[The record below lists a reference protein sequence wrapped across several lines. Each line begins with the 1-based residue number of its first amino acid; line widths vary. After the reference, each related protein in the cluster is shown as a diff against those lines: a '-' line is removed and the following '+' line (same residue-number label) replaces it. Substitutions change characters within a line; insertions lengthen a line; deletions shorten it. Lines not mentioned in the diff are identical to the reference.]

1 MASNPAQSF
10 VLRPVPQ
17 SDRRPK
23 NLGEFI
29 ARVNADRGFRNV
41 TEESLRKEMEAEAEA
56 NGILES
62 KEVDMANGEGA
73 DGDGDRDGNNAE
85 DDEGADQVGIED
97 LHQAIGDVRLH
108 AEYEALSLHLDG
120 WKVADPFAGPRTRM
134 QCSPSTSSPC

>member
-62 KEVDMANGEGA
+62 KEVDMANDEGV
-73 DGDGDRDGNNAE
+73 DGDGDGEGNNAE

-108 AEYEALSLHLDG
+108 AEYEALALQLDQ
-120 WKVADPFAGPRTRM
+120 WRVADP
-134 QCSPSTSSPC
+134 

>member
-41 TEESLRKEMEAEAEA
+41 TEETLRKDMEAEAEA

-62 KEVDMANGEGA
+62 KEVDMANDEGA
-73 DGDGDRDGNNAE
+73 DGDGDGEGNKAE

-108 AEYEALSLHLDG
+108 AEYEALALYPD
-120 WKVADPFAGPRTRM
+120 
-134 QCSPSTSSPC
+134 

>member
-41 TEESLRKEMEAEAEA
+41 TEESLRKDMEAEAEA

-62 KEVDMANGEGA
+62 KEVDMIKGEGA
-73 DGDGDRDGNNAE
+73 DGDGGNGENNE
-85 DDEGADQVGIED
+85 DADQVGIED

-108 AEYEALSLHLDG
+108 AEYEALPLY
-120 WKVADPFAGPRTRM
+120 TE
-134 QCSPSTSSPC
+134 Q

>member
-62 KEVDMANGEGA
+62 KEVDMANDEGA
-73 DGDGDRDGNNAE
+73 DGDGDGEGNNAE

-108 AEYEALSLHLDG
+108 AEFEALALHLDQ
-120 WKVADPFAGPRTRM
+120 WRVADPLAGPRTRM
-134 QCSPSTSSPC
+134 PCSPSTSSHC

>member
-73 DGDGDRDGNNAE
+73 DGDGDGSGNSAE
-85 DDEGADQVGIED
+85 DEESSDQVGIED

-108 AEYEALSLHLDG
+108 AEYEALSASG
-120 WKVADPFAGPRTRM
+120 RVGS
-134 QCSPSTSSPC
+134 C

>member
-41 TEESLRKEMEAEAEA
+41 TEEGLRKEIEAEAEA
-56 NGILES
+56 SGILES
-62 KEVDMANGEGA
+62 KEVDMANGVGA
-73 DGDGDRDGNNAE
+73 VGDGDGAENNAE
-85 DDEGADQVGIED
+85 DGEDADQVGIED

-108 AEYEALSLHLDG
+108 AEYEALSLHSDPC
-120 WKVADPFAGPRTRM
+120 KVADTLAGPRIRM
-134 QCSPSTSSPC
+134 PCSLSTLSPC

>member
-1 MASNPAQSF
+1 MASNQAQSF

-23 NLGEFI
+23 NLAEFI

-41 TEESLRKEMEAEAEA
+41 TEESLRKELEAESEA

-62 KEVDMANGEGA
+62 KEVYMTDSVGA
-73 DGDGDRDGNNAE
+73 DGDGDEEGNNAE
-85 DDEGADQVGIED
+85 AEDDVDQVGIED

-108 AEYEALSLHLDG
+108 AEYEILPLHLDH
-120 WKVADPFAGPRTRM
+120 
-134 QCSPSTSSPC
+134 

>member
-41 TEESLRKEMEAEAEA
+41 TEESLRKEVEVEAEA

-62 KEVDMANGEGA
+62 KEVDMTNDERV
-73 DGDGDRDGNNAE
+73 DGDGHGEGNDAE
-85 DDEGADQVGIED
+85 GDEGADQVGIED

-108 AEYEALSLHLDG
+108 AEYEALSYIWIG
-120 WKVADPFAGPRTRM
+120 VESR
-134 QCSPSTSSPC
+134 